1 MVTIER
7 EILSTVQDRESL
19 FRFLKEKLNWEVQP
33 EDPFTYDVAALDGTG
48 CGQVRVSQIVPFQ
61 SDAPF
66 VILLAEFENDFR
78 RTTLREILKNLK
90 QQMRREG
97 RYPGTGLEDIIL
109 ICTSGQYRHVRFAHF
124 EEREG
129 RQPSLAVF
137 GWDRDDPEKTR
148 TVRELNLSKL
158 EYRPGEEPGEWR
170 RRWMEAWDVSAVTK
184 AFYRTYRDVFERV
197 EAMVQGIPDDE
208 KRRLFT
214 QRLFNRLLFIQ
225 FLEKKGWL
233 LFQGRTGYLRALR
246 EASRK
251 KDENFYRDRLYW
263 VFFHGLGRAGG
274 IHSPLSEPELEE
286 RRGCVPFLGGGLFE
300 MEEGDEQDAVSIP
313 DEAFDAIL
321 NELFAPYNFTITESA
336 PDDVEVAVD
345 PEMLG
350 KVFEE
355 LVTGRHETGSYYTP
369 RPIVAF
375 MCREA
380 LKGYLQDTPGG
391 PDREKVARLVDH
403 HQVEGITVPEA
414 KALLSRLREM
424 RVVDPACGSGA
435 YLLGMLY
442 ELFTLTR
449 LLDTQAEQATARDDY
464 QRKLQIIQDCLYG
477 VDLDPFAINI
487 ARLRLWLS
495 LVVEY
500 EGTDP
505 EPLPNLD
512 FKLEVGDSLTG
523 EWVDAKG
530 QQNTLSGQIK
540 EFAGKKAQFLT
551 EHDYS
556 RKQELR
562 KEIQELREE
571 IRRQAQATGGFEWQV
586 EFAEVWER
594 PQGGFDAVLA
604 NPPYIRQEGILQRFG
619 EDYKNRLLKSAF
631 PEVWTGKADIYVYF
645 YARAVQLLRPGGTL
659 AFISSNK
666 WFRADYGQKLREYIA
681 RRCDIQS
688 ITDFGDLPVFESA
701 TAYPMIFIARKR
713 RAAEGQGAQNPV
725 FTQVKSLEPPYPDV
739 LALVE
744 ESGFRLPEDAI
755 RGDRWTLADFETIRM
770 LRRME
775 TDTVPLGEY
784 VKGKIYYGIKTGCN
798 EAFVIDGKRRA
809 ELIAEDPNSE
819 EIIKPLAEGKDIGRW
834 HIRDRDRWL
843 IFTRRGADIDAY
855 PAVKAHLSR
864 WRTRLEPRPPDWD
877 VRSRGRWQGRAPGNY
892 EWFEIQGDT
901 AYHRE
906 FEKPKIVYQE
916 IAASQAFAL
925 AAPGLYLNNKVFM
938 IPGQD
943 LFLLGLLNSK
953 LVWLFLAHR
962 CSLLQGNA
970 FAMQKPY
977 VTSIPIPRASEADR
991 AAIEELAQ
999 KCLDA
1004 KGEGCEEWER
1014 EIDDRVH
1021 FLYFGRSPGEP
1032 LRDFQ
1037 EAMKLR
1043 REEVLQLVAHGEGKR
1058 LELKESLEWDTRE
1071 ARPNRELVRSV
1082 LKTVCGFLNTTGG
1095 TLLIGISDAGE
1106 VKGLKEDYQLCGKAR
1121 NKDGFELRLRDLI
1134 EKHLEPQPYGL
1145 IEVTF
1150 VPFPEGDVCRV
1161 DVSPSSRPMWLDRK
1175 ELYIREGNHTVRLEG
1190 PSLGQWLEGKKG

>member
-1 MVTIER
+1 MVVIER
-7 EILSTVQDRESL
+7 EILATVQDRESL
-19 FRFLKEKLNWEVQP
+19 FRFLKEKLNWQVQP

-586 EFAEVWER
+586 EFAEVWDR

-619 EDYKNRLLKSAF
+619 EDYKNRLLKNAF
-631 PEVWTGKADIYVYF
+631 PEVWTGTADIYVYF
-645 YARAVQLLRPGGTL
+645 YARAVQLLRAGGTL

-666 WFRADYGQKLREYIA
+666 WFRADYGKKLREYIA

-688 ITDFGDLPVFESA
+688 ITDFGELPVFEGAA
-701 TAYPMIFIARKR
+701 TFPMIFIARKR
-713 RAAEGQGAQNPV
+713 SAAEGQAVQTPV

-739 LALVE
+739 LALVK

-784 VKGKIYYGIKTGCN
+784 VKGKIYRGILTGCN

-809 ELIAEDPNSE
+809 ELIAEDPDSE
-819 EIIKPLAEGKDIGRW
+819 EIIKPLAVGDDIRRW
-834 HIRDRDRWL
+834 HIRNRDRWL
-843 IFTRRGADIDAY
+843 IVTKIGVEIQRF
-855 PAVKAHLSR
+855 PAVFRHLRR
-864 WRTRLEPRPPDWD
+864 WRKKLQHRHDKGNHWWEL
-877 VRSRGRWQGRAPGNY
+877 RACQY
-892 EWFEIQGDT
+892 YD
-901 AYHRE
+901 E
-906 FEKPKIVYQE
+906 FEKPKIVFPD
-916 IAASQAFAL
+916 IAKETRFTL
-925 AAPGLYLNNKVFM
+925 DRKRYRLLNTSYFM
-938 IPGQD
+938 PVHD
-943 LFLLGLLNSK
+943 CFLIGVLNSK
-953 LVWLFLAHR
+953 TFWEY
-962 CSLLQGNA
+962 CSAKLSVIGDADQGGRLRFFSFFVENL
-970 FAMQKPY
+970 
-977 VTSIPIPRASEADR
+977 PIPRPSAADR

-1014 EIDDRVH
+1014 EIDERVH

-1037 EAMKLR
+1037 EAMDLR

-1071 ARPNRELVRSV
+1071 ARPNRELVRS
-1082 LKTVCGFLNTTGG
+1082 
-1095 TLLIGISDAGE
+1095 
-1106 VKGLKEDYQLCGKAR
+1106 
-1121 NKDGFELRLRDLI
+1121 
-1134 EKHLEPQPYGL
+1134 
-1145 IEVTF
+1145 
-1150 VPFPEGDVCRV
+1150 
-1161 DVSPSSRPMWLDRK
+1161 
-1175 ELYIREGNHTVRLEG
+1175 
-1190 PSLGQWLEGKKG
+1190 